1 MGVYGFLPGGAQ
13 AGGVQPGVLV
23 TVVGTRDLKPGDLS
37 VFGMRRGLKSHQP
50 LLAPSEEGQPM
61 WPQSVEG

>member
-13 AGGVQPGVLV
+13 PGVLV
-23 TVVGTRDLKPGDLS
+23 TVVGTRGLKPGDLS
-37 VFGMRRGLKSHQP
+37 VFGMQGLKSHEP
-50 LLAPSEEGQPM
+50 LVAPSEEGQPM